1 MPDEAVVVDADGHTM
16 EPDDLWTARMDQTR
30 WGDWIPRKVVEG
42 DVYETYYAGG
52 VVRGG
57 GRELQDAMASA
68 VGMTPKQFHDM
79 LQSLRVPGGHDPDA
93 RVADM
98 DRDGIDVAV
107 LYPSTA
113 LFFGPNDPI
122 DAFHDVEFVLDC
134 QRAYND
140 WVAEYCAAHPRR
152 LFAMA
157 GVPLQA
163 PDLAV
168 VEAERAV
175 RELGLQGVFVR
186 PSAYVDELPLNH
198 SVYDPFWAA
207 CQDLDIPVAFHP
219 GVHVDTP
226 GACRSFGSW
235 PRART

>member
-1 MPDEAVVVDADGHTM
+1 
-16 EPDDLWTARMDQTR
+16 
-30 WGDWIPRKVVEG
+30 
-42 DVYETYYAGG
+42 
-52 VVRGG
+52 
-57 GRELQDAMASA
+57 
-68 VGMTPKQFHDM
+68 
-79 LQSLRVPGGHDPDA
+79 A

-113 LFFGPNDPI
+113 LFFGPDDPI
-122 DAFHDVEFVLDC
+122 DAFHDVEFVLAC

-163 PDLAV
+163 PELAAI
-168 VEAERAV
+168 EAERAV
-175 RELGLQGVFVR
+175 RAVGLQGVFVR

-198 SVYDPFWAA
+198 SAYDPFWAA
-207 CQDLDIPVAFHP
+207 CQDLDVPVAFHP

-226 GACRSFGSW
+226 GACRKFRLVAESENMMVTNMAMDEPHGGSGVGQAVGNTDDMIVTLW
-235 PRART
+235 GVFVGGRGEPHPRPRVLVLRHGRRGVRPARR

>member
-16 EPDDLWTARMDQTR
+16 EPHDLWSARMDRKR
-30 WGDWIPRKVVEG
+30 WGDWVPRKVVE
-42 DVYETYYAGG
+42 DEVYETYYAGG
-52 VVRGG
+52 SVRGG
-57 GRELQDAMASA
+57 GRELQDAMAAA
-68 VGMTPKQFHDM
+68 VGMTPRQFHDM

-113 LFFGPNDPI
+113 LFFGPDDPI

-152 LFAMA
+152 DRKSTRLNSSHANISY
-157 GVPLQA
+157 
-163 PDLAV
+163 AV
-168 VEAERAV
+168 FCLKKKKKNYIFFFFFFFFFNDTATTEIYTLSLHDALRSRLPARVQR
-175 RELGLQGVFVR
+175 LGRRVLR
-186 PSAYVDELPLNH
+186 CTSA
-198 SVYDPFWAA
+198 S
-207 CQDLDIPVAFHP
+207 
-219 GVHVDTP
+219 
-226 GACRSFGSW
+226 
-235 PRART
+235 